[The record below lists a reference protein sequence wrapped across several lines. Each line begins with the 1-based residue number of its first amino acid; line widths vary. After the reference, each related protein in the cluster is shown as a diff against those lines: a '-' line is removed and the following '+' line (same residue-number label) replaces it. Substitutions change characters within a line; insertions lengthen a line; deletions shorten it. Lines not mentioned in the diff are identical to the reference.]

1 MVKNM
6 IKKIRLAILFG
17 GKSNEYII
25 SLHSA
30 TAIIKNVPKD
40 RYDVTLIGI
49 TESGKWLL
57 YEGDT
62 DSIYKDTWHKEN
74 LCPVSL
80 NMDNSFK
87 GFLKLNE
94 ENNSFEK
101 IEIDCVFPVLHGR
114 NGEDGT
120 VQGLCQ
126 LSGIPFVGCDMA
138 SSAVC
143 MDKEFTHIIC
153 EMAGIK
159 TAPFIA
165 AVNSNTLNIKKLY
178 EEANEILSLPMFI
191 KPANNGSSLGISK
204 IRNYDEFEKGIMEA
218 FECDKKVVIESMIE
232 GFEIGCAVVGNDNLT
247 IGEVDEIETKN
258 DFFDYVEKYTQHN
271 SKIHCPARISD
282 ELKNE
287 AKRMAE
293 KAYRALRC
301 SGMARIDIF
310 VTPDSKIVLNEVNTI
325 PGLTDLSRYPSM
337 LNKIG
342 IEYTDLI
349 VKLVDLAMESN

>member
-6 IKKIRLAILFG
+6 MKKIKLAILFG

-30 TAIIKNVPKD
+30 AAIIRNIPQE
-40 RYDVTLIGI
+40 RYDVTLVGI
-49 TESGKWLL
+49 TEDGKWLL
-57 YEGDT
+57 YEGDA
-62 DSIYKDTWHKEN
+62 DKIYNDTWHKEKLN
-74 LCPVSL
+74 PVLL

-87 GFLKLNE
+87 GLLKLDE
-94 ENNSFEK
+94 ENNSYEK
-101 IEIDCVFPVLHGR
+101 IKIDCIFPVLHGR

-126 LSGIPFVGCDMA
+126 LAGIPYVGCSMA

-143 MDKEFTHIIC
+143 MDKEFTHVIC
-153 EMAGIK
+153 EMSGIK

-165 AVNSNTLNIKKLY
+165 AVNSSMLNIKELY
-178 EEANEILSLPMFI
+178 EEANKKLSLPMFI

-218 FECDKKVVIESMIE
+218 FEYDNKVVIESMVE
-232 GFEIGCAVVGNDNLT
+232 GFEIGCAVVGNDKL
-247 IGEVDEIETKN
+247 IVGEVDEIDTKN

-271 SKIHCPARISD
+271 SKIHCPARISV
-282 ELKNE
+282 EMQNE
-287 AKRMAE
+287 AKEIA
-293 KAYRALRC
+293 KTAYKALRC
-301 SGMARIDIF
+301 SGMARIDMF
-310 VTPDSKIVLNEVNTI
+310 FTPDNKIILNEVNTI

-337 LNKIG
+337 LKKIG

-349 VKLVDLAMESN
+349 VKLVDLAMER